1 VDRRLTAGLVKE
13 SRMFRIVRTLF
24 GLIVGWVASGLFALL
39 GRLNQGALAVR
50 PDRRQFLR
58 NAALGAVGSVL
69 ALLGAGF
76 GLLLWPNKTGAFGSE
91 LPVSA
96 DDIPPVDGVPYR
108 SIQGK
113 FFLVHNQDGLLALY
127 TKCPHLGCTV
137 PWVGP
142 PDSPNAFQCPC
153 HGSMYNYEGVRTGG
167 PAPRPMDLMAVTVD
181 PATGN
186 VMVDT
191 GAITTREDYLPEQ
204 ATPYAAV

>member
-1 VDRRLTAGLVKE
+1 
-13 SRMFRIVRTLF
+13 MFMILRTVF
-24 GLIVGWVASGLFALL
+24 GMVVGWIASGVFALL
-39 GRLNQGALAVR
+39 GRHNQGALAVR

-69 ALLGAGF
+69 ALTTAAFGF
-76 GLLLWPNKTGAFGSE
+76 LLWPRKTGAFGSE
-91 LPVSA
+91 LTVRAA
-96 DDIPPVDGVPYR
+96 DVPAVGAPPLR
-108 SIQGK
+108 NIAGK
-113 FFLVHNQDGLLALY
+113 FFLVHNDDGLLALY

-153 HGSMYNYEGVRTGG
+153 HGSMYNFNGVRTGG

-186 VMVDT
+186 VTVDT
-191 GAITTREDYLPEQ
+191 GEISERLDYTPEQ
-204 ATPYAAV
+204 ATPYAV

>member
-1 VDRRLTAGLVKE
+1 
-13 SRMFRIVRTLF
+13 MFMIVRTLF
-24 GLIVGWVASGLFALL
+24 GMVVGWLTSVVFALL
-39 GRLNQGALAVR
+39 GRQNSQGSLAVR
-50 PDRRQFLR
+50 PDRRQFVR

-91 LPVSA
+91 ITVA
-96 DDIPPVDGVPYR
+96 AKDVPPVEGAPFR
-108 SIQGK
+108 HIQGK
-113 FFLVHNQDGLLALY
+113 FYLMHAEDGLLALY

-142 PDSPNAFQCPC
+142 ADSPNAFQCPC

-167 PAPRPMDLMAVTVD
+167 PAPRPMDLMKVSVD

-186 VMVDT
+186 VTVDT
-191 GAITTREDYLPEQ
+191 GDITERTGYSPDQ
-204 ATPYAAV
+204 AVPYPA